1 MAALRGILHIPRT
14 AIREVRLS
22 KNTAPSVIDSTPA
35 VNPNSNSVV
44 GNHERFLSSSIVSPY
59 RGDGEIVKRTSVL
72 SATTAK
78 LSTNPWDIRVASF
91 HSLRTSYSPSSSS
104 SSSSSSTSHDRH
116 LPHFSGLARFDNS
129 SFPGRNDGLLL
140 GRCRNVSTQPP
151 EKPKSFMEGVFSN
164 MKEEFKK
171 NKEMKENLRKFRE
184 EAKKL
189 EESEALKEA
198 RGKFSQV
205 LDKSES
211 SNVIKEKLD
220 EIKESEFVKKTS
232 KSAEEIG
239 SKTSETVSE
248 TVKNISETTAFK
260 KVSEGVKVAKD
271 TVQEELN
278 ESDLY
283 NRGRVYT
290 RPNALQKRSDRLVR
304 MDQAEK
310 TFDANEDATEMVMHK
325 DSKFAQ
331 SWAQFKENNQY
342 VNKMFEY
349 KMKYDESDHLAVR
362 MSRAVTEKVQTVFGS
377 MFSKTE
383 MSEVLTEICKMD
395 PGFDPVSFMK
405 QCREDIIPNI
415 VEAMVQGNLEVLEDW
430 CHEACFNQL
439 AVPIKAA
446 EQQKLLFDNRVLDF
460 TEPEL
465 VAAKIMEQGPVLV
478 ITFNSQQIMV
488 LRDKKGDIIEGD
500 PEKILRVTYV
510 MALCRD
516 QEILDP
522 SACWRLL
529 DLSAS
534 SATQWL

>member
-1 MAALRGILHIPRT
+1 MAALRGLLHIPRT
-14 AIREVRLS
+14 AIRELKLTNATNLNASDSSV
-22 KNTAPSVIDSTPA
+22 ACPSSGGIS
-35 VNPNSNSVV
+35 SRYRS
-44 GNHERFLSSSIVSPY
+44 ERFHSSSVSPP
-59 RGDGEIVKRTSVL
+59 RVNCVVVKRTSVL
-72 SATTAK
+72 LPAALTT
-78 LSTNPWDIRVASF
+78 TNHCLLGKCS
-91 HSLRTSYSPSSSS
+91 SLRCFGK
-104 SSSSSSTSHDRH
+104 SHLSLNTHDHRF
-116 LPHFSGLARFDNS
+116 FSALAAGGTND
-129 SFPGRNDGLLL
+129 SFLL
-140 GRCRNVSTQPP
+140 GRDDGALLRHHRHVSTQPP

-164 MKEEFKK
+164 MKEEFRK
-171 NKEMKENLRKFRE
+171 NKEMKENLKKFRE

-205 LDKSES
+205 LEKGDSG
-211 SNVIKEKLD
+211 VIKEKLD

-232 KSAEEIG
+232 KSAEEIS
-239 SKTSETVSE
+239 SKTSETVAE
-248 TVKNISETTAFK
+248 TVKNISETSAFK
-260 KVSEGVKVAKD
+260 KVSEGVKVAKE
-271 TVQEELN
+271 TVQDELN

-290 RPNALQKRSDRLVR
+290 RPATLQKRSDRLIR
-304 MDQAEK
+304 TEQER
-310 TFDANEDATEMVMHK
+310 TFEANEDATEMVMHK

-377 MFSKTE
+377 LFSKTE

-395 PGFDPVSFMK
+395 PSFDPVPFMK

-415 VEAMVQGNLEVLEDW
+415 IESLIQGNLEVLEDW

-439 AVPIKAA
+439 AVPIKLAQ
-446 EQQKLLFDNRVLDF
+446 QQKLRYDNRVLDF
-460 TEPEL
+460 TEAEL
-465 VAAKIMEQGPVLV
+465 VAAKLMEQGPVLV
-478 ITFNSQQIMV
+478 ITFNAQQIMV
-488 LRDKKGDIIEGD
+488 LRGAKNDIIEGD

>member
-1 MAALRGILHIPRT
+1 MAALRGLLHVPRT
-14 AIREVRLS
+14 AIREINFTNS
-22 KNTAPSVIDSTPA
+22 AAASITDSSA
-35 VNPNSNSVV
+35 
-44 GNHERFLSSSIVSPY
+44 RFSSISNNHYSERYPPTY
-59 RGDGEIVKRTSVL
+59 GCFTTSGSIKRTSML
-72 SATTAK
+72 SSASSITVK
-78 LSTNPWDIRVASF
+78 NCFKNVRCASF
-91 HSLRTSYSPSSSS
+91 HTFSADYFKASPSSRDGSR
-104 SSSSSSTSHDRH
+104 SHFASLGRKDS
-116 LPHFSGLARFDNS
+116 LFLS
-129 SFPGRNDGLLL
+129 RNDSISFNLD
-140 GRCRNVSTQPP
+140 RNVTTQPP

-164 MKEEFKK
+164 MKEEFRK
-171 NKEMKENLRKFRE
+171 NKEMKENLKKFRE

-205 LDKSES
+205 LEKSES
-211 SNVIKEKLD
+211 SAIKEKID
-220 EIKESEFVKKTS
+220 EIKDSEFVKKTS

-239 SKTSETVSE
+239 SKTSETVAE

-260 KVSEGVKVAKD
+260 KVSEGVKVAKE

-283 NRGRVYT
+283 NRGRVYI
-290 RPNALQKRSDRLVR
+290 RPAALQKRSDRLIST
-304 MDQAEK
+304 AEEK
-310 TFDANEDATEMVMHK
+310 TFEANEDATEMVMHK

-362 MSRAVTEKVQTVFGS
+362 MSRAVTEKMQTVFGS
-377 MFSKTE
+377 LFSKTE

-395 PGFDPVSFMK
+395 PSFDPVAFIK
-405 QCREDIIPNI
+405 QCREDIIPNVLESLI
-415 VEAMVQGNLEVLEDW
+415 RGDLEVMEDW

-446 EQQKLLFDNRVLDF
+446 HQQKLKLDNRILDV

-465 VAAKIMEQGPVLV
+465 IAAKLMEQGPVLV
-478 ITFNSQQIMV
+478 ISFFSQQMMV
-488 LRDKKGDIIEGD
+488 LRDSKNHIIEGD
-500 PEKILRVTYV
+500 PEKVIRVTYV
-510 MALCRD
+510 WALCRD

-522 SACWRLL
+522 TACWRLF
-529 DLSAS
+529 DMSAS
-534 SATQWL
+534 SATQWI

>member
-22 KNTAPSVIDSTPA
+22 NNTAPSVSDSIVA
-35 VNPNSNSVV
+35 CPNSDIASSNQS
-44 GNHERFLSSSIVSPY
+44 ERFFSSSIAP
-59 RGDGEIVKRTSVL
+59 RHGIVKRTSVL
-72 SATTAK
+72 SATTTT
-78 LSTNPWDIRVASF
+78 TNRSLWDIRSASF
-91 HSLRTSYSPSSSS
+91 HSLGATDLTSPT
-104 SSSSSSTSHDRH
+104 STNTRGDRY
-116 LPHFSGLARFDNS
+116 LPLLASVSQNDNLL
-129 SFPGRNDGLLL
+129 PGRIDSVLL
-140 GRCRNVSTQPP
+140 GHYRNVSTQPP
-151 EKPKSFMEGVFSN
+151 EKPKTFMEGVFSN
-164 MKEEFKK
+164 MKEDFKK
-171 NKEMKENLRKFRE
+171 NKEMKENLKKFRE
-184 EAKKL
+184 EAMKL

-205 LDKSES
+205 LEKGD
-211 SNVIKEKLD
+211 SNPIKEKLN

-232 KSAEEIG
+232 KSAEQIS
-239 SKTSETVSE
+239 SKTTETVAE

-260 KVSEGVKVAKD
+260 KVSEGVKVAKE

-304 MDQAEK
+304 TEEK
-310 TFDANEDATEMVMHK
+310 TFEANEDATEMVMHK

-377 MFSKTE
+377 IFSKTE
-383 MSEVLTEICKMD
+383 MSEVLTEVCKMD
-395 PGFDPVSFMK
+395 PTFDQVNFMK
-405 QCREDIIPNI
+405 QCRDDIIPNI
-415 VEAMVQGNLEVLEDW
+415 LESLTQGNLEVLEDW

-446 EQQKLLFDNRVLDF
+446 AQQKLRFDNHVLDF
-460 TEPEL
+460 TEAEL
-465 VAAKIMEQGPVLV
+465 LAAKLMDQGPVLV
-478 ITFNSQQIMV
+478 ITFNAQQIMV
-488 LRDKKGDIIEGD
+488 LRNMKNDVIEGD

-522 SACWRLL
+522 SACWRLI

-534 SATQWL
+534 SAAQWI